1 MVRPSNQFN
10 SVLILLEKN
19 NIIVSSPW
27 GSSNLGWGAKG
38 PPIEP
43 ELILG
48 DLGDATLDAIEVK
61 RNISAICVRI
71 FEDF

>member
-1 MVRPSNQFN
+1 M
-10 SVLILLEKN
+10 
-19 NIIVSSPW
+19 SSPW